1 MNSNGIHTIW
11 IGYDSREV
19 SAFAVAR
26 YSIRRFNRHIPI
38 RGVVLSAL
46 QKRGLYTRPTSI
58 RKNGNGYPEIIDM
71 LSKRDDYDGRIST
84 EFAVSRYLVP
94 HLAKTGWALF
104 CDSDILCLQNISK
117 LFALCR
123 PDKAAM
129 CVKHDHRP
137 TKTRKMDGQVQ
148 TSYPR
153 KNWSSVI
160 LWNCD
165 HPSNR
170 RLTLEMINGVPS
182 LALHTL
188 SWLDDEEIGALP
200 PEWNYL
206 VGESVPRLPMN
217 PSIVH
222 FTNGLPDM
230 PGYEQQEFAEEW
242 RRLQP
247 YAVGAL

>member
-1 MNSNGIHTIW
+1 VNSNGHHSVW

-46 QKRGLYTRPTSI
+46 QKRGLYTRPTSF
-58 RKNGNGYPEIIDM
+58 RKNGNGHPEIIDV
-71 LSKRDDYDGRIST
+71 LSKRQGYDGRVST

-104 CDSDILCLQNISK
+104 VDSDILCFANISR
-117 LFALCR
+117 LFALCM

-137 TKTRKMDGQVQ
+137 QQTTKMDGQKQ
-148 TSYPR
+148 TSYRR
-153 KNWSSVI
+153 KNWTSVI
-160 LWNCD
+160 AWNCD
-165 HPSNR
+165 HPANR
-170 RLTLEMINGVPS
+170 RLTLEMINRVPS
-182 LALHTL
+182 LELHSL
-188 SWLDDEEIGALP
+188 SWLEDDEIGALP
-200 PEWNYL
+200 YEWNYL
-206 VGESVPRLPMN
+206 VGEPVPRLPMTPN
-217 PSIVH
+217 LVH

-230 PGYEQQEFAEEW
+230 PGYENQEFAEEW